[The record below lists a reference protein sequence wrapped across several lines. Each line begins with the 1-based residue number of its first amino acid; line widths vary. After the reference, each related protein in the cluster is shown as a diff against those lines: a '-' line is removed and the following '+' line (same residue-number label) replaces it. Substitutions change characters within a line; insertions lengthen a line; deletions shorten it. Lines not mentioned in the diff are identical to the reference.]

1 MTLRAI
7 DRRRALLGSLA
18 TATTLAVP
26 LLSVARRAHAD
37 ATMKF
42 TDDGLHAQPWFENT
56 FLDLREDLADAI
68 AEGKHLAIFWEQRG
82 CPYCGE
88 MHKVNLSKPEIAD
101 YIAKNFFCLQLNLYG
116 ARKVKD
122 FDGKE
127 FEERKLAERW
137 RVNFTPTI
145 QFFPMNAA
153 EVEGKNGRDAEIWR
167 LLGYWKP
174 FHFLNTFVYVKTEG
188 YKTEPNFQHWL
199 NEYRE
204 KMRAEGKDVSLW

>member
-1 MTLRAI
+1 MNERAI
-7 DRRRALLGSLA
+7 DRRQALLLPLA
-18 TATTLAVP
+18 GAAALAAPMLTARPAQ
-26 LLSVARRAHAD
+26 AD
-37 ATMKF
+37 TKGIAL
-42 TDDGLHAQPWFENT
+42 TDDGLHAQPWFEQT
-56 FLDLREDLADAI
+56 FLDLREDLAEA
-68 AEGKHLAIFWEQRG
+68 AAKGRHLAIFWEQRG

-101 YIAKNFFCLQLNLYG
+101 YVKANFYSLQLNLYG

-122 FDGKE
+122 FDGTE
-127 FEERKLAERW
+127 LEERKLAERW

-145 QFFPMNAA
+145 MFFPKDVA
-153 EVEGKNGRDAEIWR
+153 EVAGKNGRDAEIWR